1 MIPPATESPISTAT
15 PVPQPTATSA
25 SIPTA
30 TTISG
35 FDPFGEDR
43 NCGDFSDWSTAQAFF
58 IAAGGPNNDP
68 HQLDGDNDGT
78 ACESLPGAP

>member
-1 MIPPATESPISTAT
+1 LA
-15 PVPQPTATSA
+15 
-25 SIPTA
+25 
-30 TTISG
+30 

-43 NCGDFSDWSTAQAFF
+43 NCSDFEDWSSAQNFF
-58 IAAGGPNNDP
+58 IAAGGAADDR